1 MALYKNAYRESL
13 LNDDDI
19 KALEEKHRPQPKAD
33 APTQEAAEA
42 VDGELDLAKAPAPS
56 DPEEATYRQRYADLR
71 RHMAKKE
78 AEWKERLEKIEGQLQ
93 AAAQQTMALP
103 TTEDEVKK
111 WAEAYP
117 DVAKIVETIAIQK
130 ARQEAGVY
138 ETRLKEIEKR
148 ERLTARQA
156 AELEL
161 KKVHPDFDQLR
172 KDQSFHDWV
181 AAQPRWIQA
190 SLYENETDWRAAS
203 RAIDLYKADTGAAKR
218 GPGRP
223 RKEEA
228 ASAVQ
233 TAARPQEPSTAPQ
246 KRVYKESEIAKM
258 SPREFDQLEE
268 DIMAAKREGRIVN
281 DLRNSFHRTAAAAA
295 V

>member
-1 MALYKNAYRESL
+1 
-13 LNDDDI
+13 
-19 KALEEKHRPQPKAD
+19 
-33 APTQEAAEA
+33 
-42 VDGELDLAKAPAPS
+42 
-56 DPEEATYRQRYADLR
+56 
-71 RHMAKKE
+71 
-78 AEWKERLEKIEGQLQ
+78 
-93 AAAQQTMALP
+93 MALP
-103 TTEDEVKK
+103 TSEDEVKK

-161 KKVHPDFDQLR
+161 KKAHPDFDQLR
-172 KDQSFHDWV
+172 KDQAFHDWV

-190 SLYENETDWRAAS
+190 SLYENETDWKAAA
-203 RAIDLYKADTGAAKR
+203 RAIDLFKADTGQTKR

-228 ASAVQ
+228 ASVVQ
-233 TAARPQEPSTAPQ
+233 PTGRAQELSTGPQ

-258 SPREFDQLEE
+258 SPREFDQLED
-268 DIMAAKREGRIVN
+268 DIMAAKRDGRIVN
-281 DLRNSFHRTAAAAA
+281 DLRNAFHRSAAAS